1 MKRLFLFA
9 VLAAVAGAGSAF
21 TNAKTVTSNSYLV
34 QTVDGQYVSV
44 LDASSEGRCTELLS
58 ENYCKYTI
66 TPAGK
71 LNINEANAPFDMT
84 EIASFLSQPTP
95 YIQVDDSQKRIY
107 DLD

>member
-21 TNAKTVTSNSYLV
+21 TNAKTGTLNSYLV
-34 QTVDGQYVSV
+34 QTVEGRYVSV
-44 LDASSEGRCTELLS
+44 LNAEAEGDCTTTLS
-58 ENYCKYTI
+58 DNYCKYTI

-95 YIQVDDSQKRIY
+95 YIQIVDSDKKIY
-107 DLD
+107 HLD